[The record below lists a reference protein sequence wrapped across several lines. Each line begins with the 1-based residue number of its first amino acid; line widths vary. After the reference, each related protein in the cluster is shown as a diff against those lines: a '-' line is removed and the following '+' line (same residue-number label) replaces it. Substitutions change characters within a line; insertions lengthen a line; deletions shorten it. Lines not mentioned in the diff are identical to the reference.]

1 MGGCCCIHLDNCT
14 KMSLP
19 LGLEQ
24 GLKNL
29 ITALVFIRFL
39 TNFASISLDLIYSWP
54 RLFKSWIALS
64 TG

>member
-1 MGGCCCIHLDNCT
+1 MGECYCIHLLGNST

-19 LGLEQ
+19 LGLEES
-24 GLKNL
+24 LKNL
-29 ITALVFIRFL
+29 QCWCSYAFFFSSV
-39 TNFASISLDLIYSWP
+39 SLDLIYSWP